1 MGITQKE
8 IAKNL
13 GISYMTVSRALN
25 SNGYVSDALKQ
36 RVLEYAKEMGY
47 EHHRASQV
55 LVRNSTR
62 RLALFSSTLPRYF
75 WDEINKGVQVAAQQL
90 KAFDYEVH
98 YHRVPEL
105 DTQAYLALLE
115 QEIEQGVDAVA
126 LVNQRMYDIE
136 AVITCIE
143 QAGLPYVTFNIDA
156 PHSKRCT
163 YIGSDYVAGGRL
175 AADFIART
183 LQLSQKKEVLV
194 LQCSEQELSQAKGP
208 NINKM
213 RLEGFLDLMNQSF
226 PEITVH
232 LEYFDTKLQAEEKD
246 NQILNLVRNYQNKV
260 QAMYLIPAFNT
271 DFLHALDAAG
281 VHDTIT
287 VLHDLDSAALYHLK
301 TRLLS
306 AVIDQ
311 SPTLQGYYT
320 VMALEKIL
328 ESKQPADLP
337 LIQIDHNL
345 VLTENRNLIHGLS
358 AARLMS

>member
-13 GISYMTVSRALN
+13 GISYMTVSRVLN

-47 EHHRASQV
+47 EPHRASQV

-226 PEITVH
+226 PAITIH

-246 NQILNLVRNYQNKV
+246 NQILNLIRNYQNKV

>member
-47 EHHRASQV
+47 EPHRASQV

-156 PHSKRCT
+156 PYSKRCT

-226 PEITVH
+226 PAITIH

-271 DFLHALDAAG
+271 DFLHTLDAAG

-287 VLHDLDSAALYHLK
+287 VLHDLDSTALYHLK

-328 ESKQPADLP
+328 ESKQPANLP

>member
-47 EHHRASQV
+47 EPHRASQV

-105 DTQAYLALLE
+105 DTQAYLSLLE

-232 LEYFDTKLQAEEKD
+232 LEYFDTKLQTEEKD

>member
-47 EHHRASQV
+47 EPHRASQV

-226 PEITVH
+226 PAITIH

-271 DFLHALDAAG
+271 DFLHALDATG

>member
-47 EHHRASQV
+47 EPHRASQV

-163 YIGSDYVAGGRL
+163 YIGSDYVAGGRP

>member
-13 GISYMTVSRALN
+13 GISYMTVSRVLN

-47 EHHRASQV
+47 EPHRASQV

-163 YIGSDYVAGGRL
+163 YIGSDYIAGGRL

>member
-13 GISYMTVSRALN
+13 GISYMTVSRVLN

-47 EHHRASQV
+47 EPHRASQV

>member
-13 GISYMTVSRALN
+13 GISYMTVNRALN

-36 RVLEYAKEMGY
+36 RILDYAKEMGY
-47 EHHRASQV
+47 EPHRASQV
-55 LVRNSTR
+55 LVRNKKRTI
-62 RLALFSSTLPRYF
+62 ALFSSTLPRYF

-105 DTQAYLALLE
+105 DTQAYLTLLE
-115 QEIEQGVDAVA
+115 QEIEHGVDAVA
-126 LVNQRMYDIE
+126 LVNQRMYDI
-136 AVITCIE
+136 ATILDRIE

-156 PHSKRCT
+156 PQSKRHT
-163 YIGSDYVAGGRL
+163 YIGSDYAAGGRL

-183 LQLSQKKEVLV
+183 LLLSEKKEVLV
-194 LQCSEQELSQAKGP
+194 LQCNEDNLSQAKGP
-208 NINKM
+208 NINNM
-213 RLEGFLDLMNQSF
+213 RLEGFMNLMKQSF
-226 PEITVH
+226 PHIIVH
-232 LEYFDTKLQAEEKD
+232 IEYFDTKLQAQETD
-246 NQILNLVRNYQNKV
+246 TQIFNLVQQYQGKV

-271 DFLHALDAAG
+271 NFLHALETVG
-281 VHDTIT
+281 MQNTIT
-287 VLHDLDSAALYHLK
+287 VLHDLDSTATLHLK

-320 VMALEKIL
+320 VLALEKIL
-328 ESKQPADLP
+328 ESKRKVELP
-337 LIQIDHNL
+337 TLQIDHNL
-345 VLTENRNLIHGLS
+345 VLTENRSLIHGLA